1 LPGVVAVSLGTNDDP
16 GVVTAFRAG
25 VERALDLAGPDR
37 CVVWSNI
44 VRPSVAGL
52 DYGAYNRTLL
62 RLASRHGNLV
72 VVDWAS
78 LARRNPSWFGA
89 DGVHPSSAG
98 CRARATAFSRAIAR
112 CD

>member
-1 LPGVVAVSLGTNDDP
+1 VASRSPWERTTTP
-16 GVVTAFRAG
+16 AQFTAFRAG

-52 DYGAYNRTLL
+52 DYGGYDQALA
-62 RLASRHGNLV
+62 RLASRHENLV

-89 DGVHPSSAG
+89 DGVDPSSAG
-98 CRARATAFSRAIAR
+98 YRARARAFSRGIAR